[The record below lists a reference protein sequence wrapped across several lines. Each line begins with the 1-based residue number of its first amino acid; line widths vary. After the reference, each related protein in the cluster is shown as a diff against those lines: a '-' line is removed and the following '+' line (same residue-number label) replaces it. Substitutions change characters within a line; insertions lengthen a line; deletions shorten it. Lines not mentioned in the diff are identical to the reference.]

1 MAQTVIE
8 SACNAGD
15 PGLIP
20 ESARSPGEGIGYP
33 LQYSW
38 ASLLAQIV
46 KNPPAMR
53 ETWAQSWIGRIPW
66 RRAWQPTPVLLPG
79 ESCGQKHLE
88 GHSPWGH
95 RELDTPERLS
105 KQSIC
110 FRQTALAHLIDST
123 DCTAEAPFL
132 SALGNQKVGTAH
144 LLQHSCCDL
153 KWSLQDLQGGT
164 GSFMR
169 L

>member
-1 MAQTVIE
+1 MCTRLFYSLYIYIGFPGGATGKE
-8 SACNAGD
+8 PACQGTRQKRLRFHPWVAKI
-15 PGLIP
+15 L
-20 ESARSPGEGIGYP
+20 
-33 LQYSW
+33 
-38 ASLLAQIV
+38 
-46 KNPPAMR
+46 
-53 ETWAQSWIGRIPW
+53 W